1 MGAGLFLYG
10 RGCKRMPRWR
20 TGRRIRGRGKGTDGR
35 TPRSFAAGHSGN
47 AVQDVVSVTLS
58 KEKNSYGKFYQSGVM
73 LVNASGET
81 FTFDPKDIVVK
92 VIDKYDNVK
101 DMGVYSSD
109 EYARKVTRNQDWTL
123 FFSRVFDAMASD
135 ARYIAATDG
144 EVLKALQSGSLKSET
159 DGYLKKNTL
168 HSGERLAG
176 FVNIGYSKGCYML
189 MRIPVGGRDF
199 VFRWKL

>member
-1 MGAGLFLYG
+1 MKHLLTIAALMLSMSSAAQNYEIVPDIEGQTSEY
-10 RGCKRMPRWR
+10 RD
-20 TGRRIRGRGKGTDGR
+20 GKQVTTVTKDGV
-35 TPRSFAAGHSGN
+35 TL
-47 AVQDVVSVTLS
+47 SVTLS

-135 ARYIAATDG
+135 ARYIASTDG
-144 EVLKALQSGSLKSET
+144 EILKALQSGSLKSET

-176 FVNIGYSKGCYML
+176 FVNIGYSKGRYML